1 MEKMNNNP
9 AVSVVMSVYNA
20 ELYLEDAIESILNQT
35 YKDFE
40 FIIINDGSTDSS
52 LEIIKK
58 YSKKDERI
66 IVVSRDNKGIVY
78 SLNEGIRLAKGEYIA
93 RMDADDISL
102 DFRFEQQ
109 LNFIKK
115 NSLDICGGHY
125 LLIDDEGRINGLNV
139 VPISHEMCTLS
150 LLFKV
155 PFAHPSVMIR
165 KRFLDENSLEYGQ
178 SAYKI
183 AEDLDLWLRMQKCG
197 ARFGNVDSVV
207 LKYRILGESLSK
219 ANNAPILKETKAM
232 LRQFYKDN
240 HQQISLIIKNLPS
253 VLNAEEK
260 SLLVRY
266 IYKRVKRFDFSHVGL
281 MRKVDKKIIFNSILS
296 EMIR

>member
-1 MEKMNNNP
+1 MKDILI
-9 AVSVVMSVYNA
+9 SVILPVYNGA
-20 ELYLEDAIESILNQT
+20 PYLDEAIVSILKQT
-35 YKDFE
+35 HDNFE
-40 FIIINDGSTDSS
+40 LIVINDGSTDES
-52 LEIIKK
+52 LEILEK
-58 YSKKDERI
+58 YAAQDNRI
-66 IVVSRDNKGIVY
+66 IIINRQNKGLVY
-78 SLNEGIRLAKGEYIA
+78 SLNEGILKAKGKYIA
-93 RMDADDISL
+93 RMDADDVSDISRL
-102 DFRFEQQ
+102 ESQIEYIEKH
-109 LNFIKK
+109 N
-115 NSLDICGGHY
+115 LDICGGHY

-207 LKYRILGESLSK
+207 LKYRMLGESLSK
-219 ANNAPILKETKAM
+219 VNNAPILKETKAM

-240 HQQISLIIKNLPS
+240 HQQIALIIKNLPS
-253 VLNAEEK
+253 VLNAEEE

-266 IYKRVKRFDFSHVGL
+266 IYRRVKRLDFSHVGL
-281 MRKVDKKIIFNSILS
+281 MKKIDKKVIFNSILS

>member
-1 MEKMNNNP
+1 MKDILI
-9 AVSVVMSVYNA
+9 SVILPVYNGA
-20 ELYLEDAIESILNQT
+20 PYLDEAIVSILKQT
-35 YKDFE
+35 HDNFE
-40 FIIINDGSTDSS
+40 LIVINDGSTDKS
-52 LEIIKK
+52 LEILEK
-58 YSKKDERI
+58 YAIQDSRI
-66 IVVSRDNKGIVY
+66 IIINRQNKGLVY
-78 SLNEGIRLAKGEYIA
+78 SLNEGILKAKGKYIA
-93 RMDADDISL
+93 RMDADDVSDISRL
-102 DFRFEQQ
+102 ESQIEYIEKH
-109 LNFIKK
+109 N
-115 NSLDICGGHY
+115 LDICGGHY

-178 SAYKI
+178 SSYKI
-183 AEDLDLWLRMQKCG
+183 AEDLDLWLRMHRCG

-207 LKYRILGESLSK
+207 LKYRILGDSLSK
-219 ANNAPILKETKAM
+219 VNNTLVLKETKAM

-240 HQQISLIIKNLPS
+240 HQQIALIIKSPPS
-253 VLNAEEK
+253 VLNTEEK

-266 IYKRVKRFDFSHVGL
+266 IYRRVKRLDFSDVAL
-281 MRKVDKKIIFNSILS
+281 MKKIDKKVVFNSFLS

>member
-1 MEKMNNNP
+1 MKDILI
-9 AVSVVMSVYNA
+9 SVILPVYNGA
-20 ELYLEDAIESILNQT
+20 PYLDEAIVSILKQT
-35 YKDFE
+35 HDNFE
-40 FIIINDGSTDSS
+40 LIVINDGSTDKS
-52 LEIIKK
+52 LEILEK
-58 YSKKDERI
+58 YAIQDSRI
-66 IVVSRDNKGIVY
+66 IIINRQNKGLVY
-78 SLNEGIRLAKGEYIA
+78 SLNEGILKAKGKYIA
-93 RMDADDISL
+93 RMDADDVSDISRL
-102 DFRFEQQ
+102 ESQIEYIEKH
-109 LNFIKK
+109 N
-115 NSLDICGGHY
+115 LDICGGHY

-207 LKYRILGESLSK
+207 LKYRMLGESLSK
-219 ANNAPILKETKAM
+219 VNNAPILKETKAM

-253 VLNAEEK
+253 VLNAEEE

-266 IYKRVKRFDFSHVGL
+266 IYRRVKRLDFSHVGL
-281 MRKVDKKIIFNSILS
+281 MKKIDKKVVFNSILS

>member
-1 MEKMNNNP
+1 MKDILI
-9 AVSVVMSVYNA
+9 SVILPVYNGA
-20 ELYLEDAIESILNQT
+20 PYLDEAIVSILKQT
-35 YKDFE
+35 HDNFE
-40 FIIINDGSTDSS
+40 LIVINDGSTDES
-52 LEIIKK
+52 LVILEK
-58 YSKKDERI
+58 YAAQDSRI
-66 IVVSRDNKGIVY
+66 IIINRQNKGLVY
-78 SLNEGIRLAKGEYIA
+78 SLNEGILKAKGKYIA
-93 RMDADDISL
+93 RMDADDVSDISRL
-102 DFRFEQQ
+102 ESQIEYIEKH
-109 LNFIKK
+109 N
-115 NSLDICGGHY
+115 LDICGGHY

-207 LKYRILGESLSK
+207 LKYRMLGESLSK
-219 ANNAPILKETKAM
+219 VNNAPILKETKAM

-240 HQQISLIIKNLPS
+240 HQQIALIIKNLPS
-253 VLNAEEK
+253 VLNAEEE

-266 IYKRVKRFDFSHVGL
+266 IYRRVKRLDFSHVGL
-281 MRKVDKKIIFNSILS
+281 MKKIDKKVIFNSILS

>member
-1 MEKMNNNP
+1 MKDILI
-9 AVSVVMSVYNA
+9 SVILPVYNGA
-20 ELYLEDAIESILNQT
+20 PYLDEAIVSILKQT
-35 YKDFE
+35 HDNFE
-40 FIIINDGSTDSS
+40 LIVINDGSTDKS
-52 LEIIKK
+52 LEILEK
-58 YSKKDERI
+58 YAIQDSRI
-66 IVVSRDNKGIVY
+66 IIINRQNKGLVY
-78 SLNEGIRLAKGEYIA
+78 SLNEGILKAKGKYIA
-93 RMDADDISL
+93 RMDADDVSDISRL
-102 DFRFEQQ
+102 ESQIEYIEKH
-109 LNFIKK
+109 N
-115 NSLDICGGHY
+115 LDICGGHY

>member
-1 MEKMNNNP
+1 MKDILI
-9 AVSVVMSVYNA
+9 SVILPVYNGA
-20 ELYLEDAIESILNQT
+20 PYLDEAIVSILKQT
-35 YKDFE
+35 HDNFE
-40 FIIINDGSTDSS
+40 LIVINDGSTDKS
-52 LEIIKK
+52 LEILEK
-58 YSKKDERI
+58 YAIQDSRI
-66 IVVSRDNKGIVY
+66 IIINRQNKGLVY
-78 SLNEGIRLAKGEYIA
+78 SLNEGILKAKGKYIA
-93 RMDADDISL
+93 RMDADDVSDISRL
-102 DFRFEQQ
+102 ESQIEYIEKH
-109 LNFIKK
+109 N
-115 NSLDICGGHY
+115 LDICGGHY

-253 VLNAEEK
+253 VLNAEEE

-266 IYKRVKRFDFSHVGL
+266 IYRRVKRLDFSHVGL
-281 MRKVDKKIIFNSILS
+281 MKKIDKKVVFNSILS

>member
-1 MEKMNNNP
+1 MKDILI
-9 AVSVVMSVYNA
+9 SVILPVYNGA
-20 ELYLEDAIESILNQT
+20 PYLDEAIVSILKQT
-35 YKDFE
+35 HDNFE
-40 FIIINDGSTDSS
+40 LIVINDGSTDKS
-52 LEIIKK
+52 LEILEK
-58 YSKKDERI
+58 YAIQDSRI
-66 IVVSRDNKGIVY
+66 IIINRQNKGLVY
-78 SLNEGIRLAKGEYIA
+78 SLNEGILKAKGKYIA
-93 RMDADDISL
+93 RMDADDVSDISRL
-102 DFRFEQQ
+102 ESQIEYIEKH
-109 LNFIKK
+109 N
-115 NSLDICGGHY
+115 LDICGGHY

-207 LKYRILGESLSK
+207 LKYRMLGESLSK
-219 ANNAPILKETKAM
+219 VNNAPILKETKAM

-240 HQQISLIIKNLPS
+240 HQQIALIIKNLPS
-253 VLNAEEK
+253 VLNAEEE

-266 IYKRVKRFDFSHVGL
+266 IYRRVKRLDFSHVGL
-281 MRKVDKKIIFNSILS
+281 MKKIDKKVIFNSILS

>member
-1 MEKMNNNP
+1 MKDILI
-9 AVSVVMSVYNA
+9 SVILPVYNGA
-20 ELYLEDAIESILNQT
+20 PYLDEAIVSILKQT
-35 YKDFE
+35 HDNFE
-40 FIIINDGSTDSS
+40 LIVINDGSTDES
-52 LEIIKK
+52 LVILEK
-58 YSKKDERI
+58 YAVQDSRI
-66 IVVSRDNKGIVY
+66 IIINRHNKGLVY
-78 SLNEGIRLAKGEYIA
+78 SLNEGILKAKGKYIA
-93 RMDADDISL
+93 RMDADDVSDISRL
-102 DFRFEQQ
+102 ESQIEHIEKY
-109 LNFIKK
+109 N
-115 NSLDICGGHY
+115 LDICGGHY

-139 VPISHEMCTLS
+139 VPTSHKMCTLS

-207 LKYRILGESLSK
+207 LKYRILSESLSK
-219 ANNAPILKETKAM
+219 VNNAPILKETKAM

-240 HQQISLIIKNLPS
+240 HRKIALIIKNPPS
-253 VLNAEEK
+253 ALNAEEK

-266 IYKRVKRFDFSHVGL
+266 IYNDMKRLNFSNFRL
-281 MRKVDKKIIFNSILS
+281 MRRIDKKVILNSVLS
-296 EMIR
+296 EMMR

>member
-1 MEKMNNNP
+1 MKDILI
-9 AVSVVMSVYNA
+9 SVILPVYNGA
-20 ELYLEDAIESILNQT
+20 PYLDEAIVSILKQT
-35 YKDFE
+35 HDNFE
-40 FIIINDGSTDSS
+40 LIVINDGSTDES
-52 LEIIKK
+52 LEILEK
-58 YSKKDERI
+58 YAVQDSRI
-66 IVVSRDNKGIVY
+66 IIINRQNKGLVY
-78 SLNEGIRLAKGEYIA
+78 SLNEGILKAKGKYIA
-93 RMDADDISL
+93 RMDADDVSDISRL
-102 DFRFEQQ
+102 ESQIEHIEKY
-109 LNFIKK
+109 N
-115 NSLDICGGHY
+115 LDICGGHY

-219 ANNAPILKETKAM
+219 ANNVSILKETKAM
-232 LRQFYKDN
+232 LHQFYKDN
-240 HQQISLIIKNLPS
+240 HQQIALIIKNLPS

-260 SLLVRY
+260 SLIVRY
-266 IYKRVKRFDFSHVGL
+266 IYRRVKRLDFSYVGL
-281 MRKVDKKIIFNSILS
+281 MKKIDKKVIFNSILS